1 MIEIVRVDH
10 LSMAVERMDRQ
21 VEFLEG
27 FLGFR
32 PAGGTFDAEGFTGLN
47 LDVPGRSGVGFE
59 VLTPLGRD
67 SYLHRFLEGG
77 HGPGLHHLALQVRDV
92 DVANEAIRATGF
104 EPWGDSG
111 ARTERHGPD
120 RVSYIHPARGGH
132 GFLFQLYGG
141 ESWHHAEPFE
151 DTAPHTLGIIAIN
164 HIAHAHP
171 SREDLGDWYEQLL
184 GFRTV
189 YRSPPEREDMP
200 DFSTRVLEAPTE
212 QMRVEVIQPNGPDSF
227 IEHFLERRGPSMH
240 HLAVEVGDWDRAI
253 AACLHHEIPIF
264 GDRVSQTDGVPWREA
279 FIHPRHTGGI
289 LLQFF
294 WQAQP
299 GVWI

>member
-1 MIEIVRVDH
+1 MIDIVRIDH
-10 LSMAVERMDRQ
+10 LSMAVEDLDKQ
-21 VEFLEG
+21 VTFLES

-32 PAGGTFDAEGFTGLN
+32 RADIAYDSEGFTAIN
-47 LDVPGRSGVGFE
+47 LDVPGSSGVGFE
-59 VLTPLGRD
+59 VLVPRGED
-67 SYLHRFLEGG
+67 SYLHRFLDGP

-92 DVANEAIRATGF
+92 DAANDAIRATGF
-104 EPWGDSG
+104 EPWNDSAMG
-111 ARTERHGPD
+111 GESGHE

-132 GFLFQLYGG
+132 GFLFQLHDG
-141 ESWHHAEPFE
+141 EPRQPAEPFL
-151 DTAPHTLGIIAIN
+151 DTSEHTLGIIALN

-171 SREDLGDWYEQLL
+171 SRGDLGDWYEELL

-189 YRSPPEREDMP
+189 YRSPADREDMA
-200 DFSTRVLEAPTE
+200 DFAARVLEAPTG
-212 QMRVEVIQPNGPDSF
+212 QLRVEVIQPTIQESF
-227 IEHFLERRGPSMH
+227 VERFLERRGPSVH

-264 GDRVSQTDGVPWREA
+264 GDRASATNGVPWREA
-279 FIHPRHTGGI
+279 FIHPRYTGGV

-294 WQAQP
+294 WQAEA

>member
-1 MIEIVRVDH
+1 MIDIQRIDH
-10 LSMAVERMDRQ
+10 LSMAVEDLDPQ
-21 VEFLEG
+21 VQFLES

-32 PAGGTFDAEGFTGLN
+32 RAGPAYESDGFIGIN
-47 LDVPGRSGVGFE
+47 LDVPGTSGVGFE
-59 VLTPLGRD
+59 VLMPNGPD
-67 SYLHRFLEGG
+67 SYLHRFLDSP
-77 HGPGLHHLALQVRDV
+77 HGPGLHHLALQVGDV
-92 DVANEAIRATGF
+92 DAANDAIRATGF
-104 EPWGDSG
+104 EPWGDTG
-111 ARTERHGPD
+111 VRGEGGPE

-141 ESWHHAEPFE
+141 EPWHHAEPFE
-151 DTAPHTLGIIAIN
+151 DSAESTLGIIAFN

-184 GFRTV
+184 GFETV
-189 YRSPPEREDMP
+189 YRSPADRADMA
-200 DFSTRVLEAPTE
+200 DFATRVLEAPTE
-212 QMRVEVIQPNGPDSF
+212 QMRVEVIQPTKPDSF
-227 IEHFLERRGPSMH
+227 IETFLERRGPSVH

-253 AACLHHEIPIF
+253 GACLQHEIPIF
-264 GDRVSQTDGVPWREA
+264 GDRASETDGVPWREA

-294 WQAQP
+294 WQAEP